1 MATNEAQP
9 SAASSALV
17 RHDSRPLLVQA
28 VDRCLDLGTWTIIDL
43 EQFAIDIVNMGFRY
57 LARQQRD
64 LRDLDAVGDAT
75 DAVLM
80 YIDDGLRMISG
91 QSLDVAATLLA
102 TDPQPLLTAF
112 RTSWGA
118 WDRLRR
124 ATAETVGG
132 IEPIHVGPPGKE
144 VALDP
149 VPESFLHFGPRGQ
162 DSYGDAAL
170 LDAWRSDGSIADRR
184 GQLDTTVARL
194 REQYALLRNLPFSE
208 ATRQWSHLLFA
219 DATFDPSAITGL
231 AFHLGWASTL
241 IRAVERGTFG
251 IVVTTDELTRFL
263 ATRIRSSDA
272 GTRVSGKALLA
283 AERVIA
289 PALSAAVGRPV
300 DDAVRYA
307 LREAAGWIVTTMLE
321 AMRDGIASGSNEW
334 LIAWGTNT
342 VFLAVGQARRE
353 QALETVIGP
362 MGTDEIVDR
371 FEEAHAPDEREQ
383 LLGKLDLAS
392 LPIGEVARLL
402 EASPRRAEHILRAAK
417 LSGRSADDLEELA
430 TSDITDHDAGRHI
443 AGAIVRSSAN
453 LTRLSNDAIL
463 ALCLHLPPTHDAL
476 RLLLTKTRMD
486 PERLLRAFRDAD
498 DPNVRQEWVAL
509 AMASSEHFTYL
520 IGDVREVPQFAH
532 DMVEPFLQHAGLDGV
547 AWIPPSFTVRCFLE
561 AERAVRAKARRWRKR
576 AFLSE
581 RGELVLLDSD
591 LRWLWPQLPPHQQ
604 DSVRAAFRKADRL
617 GKRPYAKMKPA
628 KSSKKAKRAK
638 HPKRTKAA
646 TKRAKRSKKRPKR
659 SRKSTRR

>member
-1 MATNEAQP
+1 MATHDAQS

-17 RHDSRPLLVQA
+17 RHDPRPLLVRA
-28 VDRCLDLGTWTIIDL
+28 IDRCLELGTWTTIDL
-43 EQFAIDIVNMGFRY
+43 DQCAIDIVNMGFRY
-57 LARQQRD
+57 LDRLQRD
-64 LRDLDAVGDAT
+64 RRDLDAVGDAT

-80 YIDDGLRMISG
+80 YIDDGLRMIAD
-91 QSLDVAATLLA
+91 QDLDVAATVLA
-102 TDPQPLLTAF
+102 TDPKPFVTAF
-112 RTSWGA
+112 QTSWSA
-118 WDRLRR
+118 WSRLRS
-124 ATAETVGG
+124 ATSETVGG

-149 VPESFLHFGPRGQ
+149 VPESFLHFGPKGQ

-184 GQLDTTVARL
+184 GQLDAAVALL

-208 ATRQWSHLLFA
+208 ATRQWKHLLFA

-289 PALSAAVGRPV
+289 PALSAAIGRPV

-321 AMRDGIASGSNEW
+321 AMRDGITSGSNEW

-362 MGTDEIVDR
+362 MGPDEIVDR
-371 FEEAHAPDEREQ
+371 FEEARAPDEREQ
-383 LLGKLDLAS
+383 LLGQLDLAS
-392 LPIGEVARLL
+392 LPIGEIARLM
-402 EASPRRAEHILRAAK
+402 EASPRRAEHILRGAK
-417 LSGRSADDLEELA
+417 LSGRSANDLEALA
-430 TSDITDHDAGRHI
+430 LADITDRDAGRHI

-463 ALCLHLPPTHDAL
+463 ALCLHLPPTQDAL

-520 IGDVREVPQFAH
+520 VSDVCEVPRFVH
-532 DMVEPFLQHAGLDGV
+532 DIIAPFSQRAGMESV
-547 AWIPPSFTVRCFLE
+547 VWIPPSFTVACYLE
-561 AERAVRAKARRWRKR
+561 AERAARAKARRWRKR
-576 AFLSE
+576 ALLSE
-581 RGELVLLDSD
+581 RGELVLLDPD
-591 LRWLWPQLPPHQQ
+591 LRWLWPELPPHQQ
-604 DSVRAAFRKADRL
+604 DPVRAAFRKADRL
-617 GKRPYAKMKPA
+617 AKRLHAKTKPA
-628 KSSKKAKRAK
+628 KPSKK
-638 HPKRTKAA
+638 
-646 TKRAKRSKKRPKR
+646 TKRAKRTKKKTKR
-659 SRKSTRR
+659 SRQSTRR